1 MFCFRKLKV
10 RAFISSVQLLSRV
23 WLFVTL
29 WTVAR
34 QVSLSITN
42 SWSLLK
48 LMSIKSLT
56 PSTIS
61 SSIIPF
67 FSCSQS
73 FLESRSFR
81 VSQFFS
87 SGGQS
92 VGVSALVS
100 VLPMNI
106 QEWFPL
112 GWTNWISLQSKGL
125 LRVFSNNTVQKHNS
139 SMLSFLYSPT
149 LTSIHDYWKNHSL
162 D

>member
-10 RAFISSVQLLSRV
+10 RAFIGSVQLLSRV
-23 WLFVTL
+23 WLFVTP

-149 LTSIHDYWKNHSL
+149 LTSIHDYWKNHSF

>member
-112 GWTNWISLQSKGL
+112 GWTGLISLQSKEL
-125 LRVFSNNTVQKHNS
+125 WRLFNTTIQKHQLYGTQFSLWSNS
-139 SMLSFLYSPT
+139 H
-149 LTSIHDYWKNHSL
+149 IHKWLLEKL
-162 D
+162 

>member
-1 MFCFRKLKV
+1 MQIKAIILFTHLQF
-10 RAFISSVQLLSRV
+10 SSAQLLSHV
-23 WLFVTL
+23 WLFVTP

-139 SMLSFLYSPT
+139 SVLGLLHSPT
-149 LTSIHDYWKNHSL
+149 LWRLLFID
-162 D
+162 